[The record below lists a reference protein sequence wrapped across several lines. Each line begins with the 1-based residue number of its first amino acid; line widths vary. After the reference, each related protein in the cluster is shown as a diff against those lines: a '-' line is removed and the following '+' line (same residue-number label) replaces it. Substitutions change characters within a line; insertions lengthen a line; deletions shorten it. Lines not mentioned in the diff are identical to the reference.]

1 MPQSVDGDIRLSAS
15 FNLNT
20 DNVKQQAKQLKQ
32 SLEDILSS
40 KDTRGNPKLEKLATQ
55 LQKSYF
61 SVEKLQQKLHEAE
74 NAKVPTESYKR
85 LQDQI
90 EKTKQKLATLETEED
105 KWSHA
110 TGAGK
115 YLAKGELEKISRE
128 ADEVSEALSRLRQQE
143 KQLISSGGAFTVDDS
158 KISGITQQLA
168 FATQN
173 GEQLR
178 NKFNGVKE
186 EAEKTASSSAKVG
199 KAFHAAGT
207 AAKVFSTV
215 AKTAL
220 NGIRKIISGITSA
233 LGRVRAGFSRLKD
246 AAKNA
251 FHNVSKDATSG
262 LKKLLRYGLGIR
274 GLFML
279 FRKLRGYAS
288 DAFKGIAQ
296 QSASFNKTMSNIT
309 NTFNQFKGSIG
320 TALQPLITIVE
331 PVLIRIMN
339 LFINAANAVGSFFAT
354 LTGQKYIYKAVK
366 ANNSYADSVSGT
378 GKAAKEAKKELAAY
392 DKLMVIS
399 SQDANDAAGGG
410 AGGGGGF
417 TEELIDPTNSVS
429 KFAQDL
435 KDAWEKEDF
444 AAIGEI
450 VAGKINE
457 VVGRIDEAIKWD
469 NVGPKVEEF
478 TKNFGEAF
486 NSLIDNVNW
495 ELIGQTV
502 GDGLNTIQYAV
513 ESFLDNFNI
522 DELGTKF
529 SEVINGFVNTVDW
542 ENLGEVASKGLNEIT
557 AAVNNFAYNVDW
569 KTLGSDIGS
578 ALSKFIKDT
587 NAESLGKALAAPF
600 ESANQTISG
609 FLKNFEKEG
618 TWSTAGEKIGTTIN
632 SWFSSIDWDTAAENI
647 TMTADGLVEGIISAL
662 DTLNW
667 EKIGSSLGTLI
678 NGVIKIDWKNV
689 GKAASKGVS
698 KILDG
703 LTELLDTV
711 EWETLGG
718 DIVDFIV
725 GIEWGELFGSAVKTS
740 VKIVQGLD
748 KFLDGFRTKLGEAIK
763 KFFTDDKWRGDHIG
777 KPIADAISESLGIDS
792 YWTDSWE
799 GLKLALMQLWNKA
812 MDYLIEK
819 KPWMK
824 WWYELWKID
833 DEKINAEAQELHN
846 KMDKALEEE
855 FGTFEIP
862 AEVDLK
868 GDIDTLKEAWKNID
882 SKDVTLRA
890 EAKEKTAGALEKLEA
905 DWTAIMD
912 KNPQMSYEAKEKI
925 KGALADLKANWDKV
939 NDKNP
944 ILAAEAKEKV
954 ANALKTL
961 KGDWSAIESKTPLL
975 TADAK
980 EKVTGSLKTL
990 YDSWNSINKKD
1001 PVLTAEAKEKT
1012 LGALDSLEKQW
1023 EAIQK
1028 KDPTLTAEA
1037 KEKVSGALKSL
1048 KDQWS
1053 AIDPKNPTLTAEAK
1067 EKIKGD
1073 LKTLK
1078 DNWDA
1083 VKNKSVTINA
1093 SLGSKVKET
1102 VKGWWT
1108 TIKNLFKGG
1117 SDKKDRAVPV
1127 GATSTTKKSDVTSIW
1142 NDIKSWWG
1150 SRTLGMKGSVTDVS
1164 LTDKAKGQLKTS
1176 LQLYLPQKPNAK
1188 QLEYRAARGGVFTSP
1203 SRVYLGENG
1212 PEAVVPL
1219 KNNTEWLDIVSK
1231 YVTAHMNLGKLDI
1244 PHLAQGSV
1252 IPPNRQFLAM
1262 LGDQRHGTNVEAP
1275 LKTIEQALEN
1285 VINRLGR
1292 SGGNAPIIL
1301 QLDGKQIAKVV
1312 WSESDK
1318 RYKQT
1323 GKAFA

>member
-15 FNLNT
+15 FKLDT
-20 DNVKQQAKQLKQ
+20 SDVKQQAKQLKQ
-32 SLEDILSS
+32 SLDDILSS
-40 KDTRGNPKLEKLATQ
+40 KNTKGNPKLEKLATQ

-74 NAKVPTESYKR
+74 NAKVPTAEYKSLTNELDKTDKKIQDLISKQEKMETLGQDSGKGWQN
-85 LQDQI
+85 LQYDLEI
-90 EKTKQKLATLETEED
+90 LSQKF
-105 KWSHA
+105 H
-110 TGAGK
+110 
-115 YLAKGELEKISRE
+115 ELEQQKKE
-128 ADEVSEALSRLRQQE
+128 LELSG
-143 KQLISSGGAFTVDDS
+143 KAFTAADPSQVS
-158 KISGITQQLA
+158 AITQQLA

-207 AAKVFSTV
+207 AAKAFSTV

-220 NGIRKIISGITSA
+220 NGIKKVISGITST

-246 AAKNA
+246 SAKNA

-378 GKAAKEAKKELAAY
+378 GKAAKEARKELAAY

-399 SQDANDAAGGG
+399 SQDAEDAAGGG
-410 AGGGGGF
+410 SGGGGGF
-417 TEELIDPTNSVS
+417 TEELVDPTNSVS

-435 KDAWEKEDF
+435 KDAWESQDF

-450 VAGKINE
+450 VGNKINE
-457 VVGRIDEAIKWD
+457 IVGKIDEAIKWD
-469 NVGPKVEEF
+469 NVGPKIEEF
-478 TKNFGEAF
+478 TQKFGTAF
-486 NSLIDNVNW
+486 NSLIDNVDW

-529 SEVINGFVNTVDW
+529 STVINSLVNTVDW

-600 ESANQTISG
+600 ESANQTING

-662 DTLNW
+662 NTLNW
-667 EKIGSSLGTLI
+667 EQIGSSIGTLI

-740 VKIVQGLD
+740 VKLVQGLD
-748 KFLDGFRTKLGEAIK
+748 KFLDGFRTKLGEAVK
-763 KFFTDDKWRGDHIG
+763 KFFTDDNWRGEHIG

-824 WWYELWKID
+824 WWYEIWKID

-890 EAKEKTAGALEKLEA
+890 EAKEKTAGALEKLES

-961 KGDWSAIESKTPLL
+961 KGDWSAIESKTPVL

-1108 TIKNLFKGG
+1108 TIKNWFKGG
-1117 SDKKDRAVPV
+1117 SDKKDRAVTV
-1127 GATSTTKKSDVTSIW
+1127 GATNNTKKSETTSWW
-1142 NDIKSWWG
+1142 NNIKSWWG
-1150 SRTLGMKGSVTDVS
+1150 SKSLGIKGSVNNVEFTN
-1164 LTDKAKGQLKTS
+1164 TAKGQLAATMK
-1176 LQLYLPQKPNAK
+1176 LYWNSTMKPNY
-1188 QLEYRAARGGVFTSP
+1188 QGPREMAAAHGGVFRTP
-1203 SRVYLGENG
+1203 THVYLGENG

-1231 YVTAHMNLGKLDI
+1231 YVTAHMNLGKIDI

-1262 LGDQRHGTNVEAP
+1262 LGDQRHGTNVETP

-1285 VINRLGR
+1285 VMRRQG
-1292 SGGNAPIIL
+1292 SSAPIIL